1 MLTLN
6 LSIYS
11 ELILVFDNK
20 TALWYIDRFEFIIV
34 ISLKSKGTKL

>member
-6 LSIYS
+6 LSIYA

-20 TALWYIDRFEFIIV
+20 TAPWSIDRFEFIIV
-34 ISLKSKGTKL
+34 IPLKSNATE